1 MASILKYLDRWERF
15 DRTRV
20 LRYSVVACVVLTILQ
35 AALLYIQLNIHFER
49 DLAVEV
55 TVGGD
60 GLYRTIVPIG
70 AKLECYSDAGSED
83 IQIRSR
89 SEERGGETV
98 IFSPLRPFSNIV
110 QCKAIYRTTIASYI
124 VHKLLRGRSDKW

>member
-15 DRTRV
+15 DRKRV
-20 LRYSVVACVVLTILQ
+20 LRYSMVACVVLTILQ
-35 AALLYIQLNIHFER
+35 VALLYIQLNIHFES
-49 DLAVEV
+49 DISVEV
-55 TVGGD
+55 AVDGD
-60 GLYRTIVPIG
+60 GLYSASVPVG

-98 IFSPLRPFSNIV
+98 IFSPLRPFSHIA

-124 VHKLLRGRSDKW
+124 VHKLLRRHTDKW